1 MNAVRAWLANPARR
15 RWVTV
20 AVSGALIVSALL
32 AGRLLAEPV
41 GATAWSGL
49 MLAATAVA
57 APEIV
62 VRAFRDLRNKVVGIE
77 LLVTIAVTGAVLIG
91 ELWEA
96 AAVTFLFALGGAL
109 ESMTLSR
116 TRNALR
122 ELLAL
127 APTTA
132 TVLRDG
138 RQVVVDPGE
147 VTTGEVVLVK
157 PGGKVPVDGRV
168 VDGGAAVDES
178 SITGE
183 SMPIEKG
190 PGDDV
195 FAGTVVRDGTVTVRT
210 TGAGADTTLAR
221 IINRVEEAQEAKAP
235 AQRFMER
242 FARWYTPAVVML
254 AVLAFAVSRNLEL
267 ALTLLVIGCPG
278 ALVISVPVSVVAGIG
293 RAAKRGV
300 LVKGGEHLER
310 AGKITAVALD
320 KTGTLTTGRPRLTD
334 VVSLDPAVGERDVL
348 AIAAAAEA
356 TSEHPLARPVV
367 AAAER
372 LGIAVP
378 DRSTAFE
385 QHAGKGVS
393 AMVDGTAV
401 AVGTA
406 RLMDALRV
414 PVDASARR
422 VLAGLA
428 ASGRT
433 GVLVAREGRLVGVMG
448 LADEIRED
456 AAMAVSG
463 LRRSGIRRVIMLTG
477 DHSAVAESVARSV
490 GVDEVHAGLLPEDK
504 LDMIRRLRAEGE
516 VVAMVGDGVND
527 APALATAD
535 VGIAM
540 GAAGTDVAVETADI
554 ALLSE
559 RLDRIVEAVALSR
572 RTLNNLRQNVAIAVG
587 VVAALLA
594 GVLLG
599 QVHMAGGMLVHEASV
614 LAVILNAVRLLRTR
628 PPEAAAVGTSA
639 GNYAGT
645 DPWPGSA
652 QEMWWE
658 TAGTSR

>member
-1 MNAVRAWLANPARR
+1 
-15 RWVTV
+15 
-20 AVSGALIVSALL
+20 
-32 AGRLLAEPV
+32 
-41 GATAWSGL
+41 SGL

-221 IINRVEEAQEAKAP
+221 IINRVEEAQEARAP

-242 FARWYTPAVVML
+242 FARWYTPGVVLL
-254 AVLAFAVSRNLEL
+254 AVLAFAVSRDFDP

-278 ALVISVPVSVVAGIG
+278 ALVISVRVSVVAGIG

-310 AGKITAVALD
+310 AGKITAVAFD
-320 KTGTLTTGRPRLTD
+320 KTGTLTKGRPRLTD
-334 VVSLDPAVGERDVL
+334 VVVLDPALDRRDVL
-348 AIAAAAEA
+348 AIAAAAES

-367 AAAER
+367 AAAEQA
-372 LGIAVP
+372 GI
-378 DRSTAFE
+378 
-385 QHAGKGVS
+385 
-393 AMVDGTAV
+393 
-401 AVGTA
+401 
-406 RLMDALRV
+406 
-414 PVDASARR
+414 
-422 VLAGLA
+422 
-428 ASGRT
+428 
-433 GVLVAREGRLVGVMG
+433 
-448 LADEIRED
+448 
-456 AAMAVSG
+456 
-463 LRRSGIRRVIMLTG
+463 
-477 DHSAVAESVARSV
+477 
-490 GVDEVHAGLLPEDK
+490 
-504 LDMIRRLRAEGE
+504 
-516 VVAMVGDGVND
+516 
-527 APALATAD
+527 D
-535 VGIAM
+535 V
-540 GAAGTDVAVETADI
+540 
-554 ALLSE
+554 
-559 RLDRIVEAVALSR
+559 
-572 RTLNNLRQNVAIAVG
+572 
-587 VVAALLA
+587 
-594 GVLLG
+594 
-599 QVHMAGGMLVHEASV
+599 
-614 LAVILNAVRLLRTR
+614 
-628 PPEAAAVGTSA
+628 
-639 GNYAGT
+639 
-645 DPWPGSA
+645 
-652 QEMWWE
+652 
-658 TAGTSR
+658 